1 MLSIISI
8 ISNLNFLH
16 NNALIS
22 NQGKHHFIVFEIS
35 LRLERHQYLAT
46 EILFDEL
53 GAISI
58 SIVDAEDNAI
68 FVEEVGMTPLWQVI
82 TFTAMFIENI
92 ELQTL
97 QISIEDALA
106 TPVQLSK
113 RQIQDQDWQK
123 IWMQNLQPMQ
133 FSERLWVCPSWMTY
147 PDPFAVNI
155 KLDPGLAFGTG
166 THPTTSLCLQW
177 LANYPLLD
185 KTVMDFG
192 CGSGILAIA
201 AYYLGAKHIVAID
214 HDPQAIRATRLNANN
229 NNVDEKLFHTILA
242 DGPPKL
248 SYDVLI
254 ANVLLLPLL
263 KFSADF
269 AKAMSPSSKI
279 ILSGILEQ
287 QFEQIKQVYE
297 PTFKLD
303 KIHSKNKWLLI
314 EASLN

>member
-1 MLSIISI
+1 M
-8 ISNLNFLH
+8 
-16 NNALIS
+16 
-22 NQGKHHFIVFEIS
+22 FEIS
-35 LRLERHQYLAT
+35 LRLERYQYLAT
-46 EILFDEL
+46 EILLDEL
-53 GAISI
+53 GAVSI
-58 SIVDAEDNAI
+58 SIVDAEDNSI
-68 FVEEVGMTPLWQVI
+68 FVEEVDTTPLWQLI
-82 TFTAMFIENI
+82 TLTALFAEDIKLHS
-92 ELQTL
+92 LQK
-97 QISIEDALA
+97 SIQDVLA
-106 TPVQLSK
+106 APLQLSK

-123 IWMQNLQPMQ
+123 TWKRDLQPMQ
-133 FSERLWVCPSWMTY
+133 FSERLWICPSWMTY

-177 LANYPLLD
+177 LAAYPLLD

-229 NNVDEKLFHTILA
+229 NNVNEKLFHTILA
-242 DGPPKL
+242 DTPPQL
-248 SYDVLI
+248 TCDVLI

-269 AKAMSPSSKI
+269 AKVMSPSSKI

-287 QFEQIKQVYE
+287 QLEQIKQVYE
-297 PTFKLD
+297 PIFKLD